1 MPGITTSML
10 NNGTQ
15 PLRRT
20 PSRDYW
26 KSLSLIHQSC
36 VWFTSFPD
44 WGTSCNAYRRNVR
57 VNTST
62 RRYIEQDKDFSPLW
76 NKSKGSHF
84 KEFENRPVF
93 FSIEKYGR
101 VSYSIIAK
109 NCEIWTSLYRSVNTA
124 DIKKMIKHKIRNN
137 LVWHSRH

>member
-1 MPGITTSML
+1 MVHSP
-10 NNGTQ
+10 
-15 PLRRT
+15 
-20 PSRDYW
+20 
-26 KSLSLIHQSC
+26 C
-36 VWFTSFPD
+36 VALQAETIGRVYPWFTNLAFDFTSFPD